1 MLHSDM
7 LATLIVKQCYAG
19 FYLKSSQVG
28 HGSYLKNQELQG
40 HSPLALE
47 LKISKDWEQ
56 KSHAAMYDDL
66 FFRGLLDLKTEVH
79 E

>member
-7 LATLIVKQCYAG
+7 RATVIFKQCHAG
-19 FYLKSSQVG
+19 FCLKSSQVG
-28 HGSYLKNQELQG
+28 HGSYLKDQELQG

-47 LKISKDWEQ
+47 LKINKDWEQ

-66 FFRGLLDLKTEVH
+66 FFRGLLDLKLEVH